1 MNIFNTLEISAS
13 GLTAQRQRLNVI
25 AENLANA
32 HVTRTPQGGP
42 YLRKN
47 VVLETRPAEDFGSL
61 LEAPVKVA
69 VAEILETREGLI
81 QEYDPT
87 HPDADQDGVVTWPN
101 VNPILEMVSLIL
113 ASRAFEANVAA
124 FRAGKTMA
132 LKALEIGR
140 V

>member
-1 MNIFNTLEISAS
+1 MNIFNAMEISAS

-32 HVTRTPQGGP
+32 NVTRTPQGGP

-47 VVLETRPAEDFGSL
+47 VILETQPAENFASL
-61 LEAPVKVA
+61 LESPLKVA
-69 VAEILETREGLI
+69 VADIVESQDGLI

-87 HPDADQDGVVTWPN
+87 HPDANEEGVVTWPN
-101 VNPILEMVSLIL
+101 VNPVTEMVSLVL
-113 ASRAFEANVAA
+113 ASRAFDANVAA
-124 FRAGKTMA
+124 FRTGKTMA

-140 V
+140 

>member
-1 MNIFNTLEISAS
+1 MNIYTALEISAS

-25 AENLANA
+25 SENLANSQ
-32 HVTRTPQGGP
+32 VTRTPQGGP

-47 VVLETRPAEDFGSL
+47 VILETEPAEKFASF
-61 LEAPVKVA
+61 LESPVKVA
-69 VAEILETREGLI
+69 VTDIVESTEGLV

-87 HPDADQDGVVTWPN
+87 HPDANEQGVVTWPN
-101 VNPILEMVSLIL
+101 VNPVKEMVSLVL

-124 FRAGKTMA
+124 FRTGKAMA

-140 V
+140 